1 MVRPEPSITTQSN
14 KRMDNILQSRSRG
27 PISGVSVTRDGAV
40 AMAPSF
46 TRLQKCDS
54 ERNLHRYY
62 ILYMQQNLFG
72 GWPSIREWG
81 RIGYPGQIIVELCN
95 SLEEADRVFGAKL
108 RQKRRRGYA

>member
-1 MVRPEPSITTQSN
+1 
-14 KRMDNILQSRSRG
+14 MDNILRPRSRG

-46 TRLQKCDS
+46 TRLQKCDP
-54 ERNLHRYY
+54 ERNLHRSY
-62 ILYMQQNLFG
+62 ILYLQPNLFG
-72 GWPSIREWG
+72 GWSSIREWG
-81 RIGYPGQIIVELCN
+81 RIGYPGQIRVELCD